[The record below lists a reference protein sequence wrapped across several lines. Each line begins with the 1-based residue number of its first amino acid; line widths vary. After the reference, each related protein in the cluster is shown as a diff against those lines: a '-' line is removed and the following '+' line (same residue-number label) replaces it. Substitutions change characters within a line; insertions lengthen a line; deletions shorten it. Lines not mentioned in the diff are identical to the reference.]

1 MLLGEA
7 RVGKTAFGVSLLD
20 KPFKHTDSTV
30 GVDTSTVDVTDV
42 RNWREI
48 GITGFEQVISCTL

>member
-7 RVGKTAFGVSLLD
+7 RVGKTAFEVSLLD

-48 GITGFEQVISCTL
+48 GITGFEQVMSCT

>member
-7 RVGKTAFGVSLLD
+7 RVGKTAFAVSLLD

-48 GITGFEQVISCTL
+48 DITGFEQVISCTL